1 MIEVKQIKT
10 YRRNFL
16 QTLVKPLIDY
26 RTYSNQQLGLNFNPS
41 KDFLADCLEGN
52 GDVKQFM
59 CLRRRY
65 GALSR
70 ACGFGS
76 EQGWIAFRTYYEVH
90 AESNDEVRSCFYG
103 HEQVSLVAWNKLMKH
118 SLIKDSNL
126 SFIEELTHEDIPWVF
141 IC

>member
-76 EQGWIAFRTYYEVH
+76 EQGWIAFRTYYELWKKNH
-90 AESNDEVRSCFYG
+90 RRSIKGLYEGMLFLLT
-103 HEQVSLVAWNKLMKH
+103 ELFVFLKLDN
-118 SLIKDSNL
+118 SR
-126 SFIEELTHEDIPWVF
+126 F
-141 IC
+141 